1 MNRKLNSMQKLKVL
15 TLTIILFCTLFI
27 QLSILKI
34 LNPPIVNAAVISCD
48 PAGPSLDTCNGTEED
63 DNMKG
68 DSERNLMYGLG
79 GDDQLS
85 GGADSDGLHG
95 GSGDDQ
101 LIGGPGDD
109 ILYGSPGEDSFRCG
123 HGNDQIIY
131 FNASEGDT
139 KTNDCERLWP

>member
-1 MNRKLNSMQKLKVL
+1 MNRKLNSMQNLKAL
-15 TLTIILFCTLFI
+15 TLILFLFYVFLE
-27 QLSILKI
+27 LSVLKI
-34 LNPPIVNAAVISCD
+34 LNHSFVYAAVISCD
-48 PAGPSLDTCNGTEED
+48 PAGPSLDTCNGTEGD

-68 DSERNLMYGLG
+68 DFEGSLMYGFG

-123 HGNDQIIY
+123 PGNDQIIY
-131 FNASEGDT
+131 FNTSEGHI
-139 KTNDCERLWP
+139 KTNDCESLWP

>member
-1 MNRKLNSMQKLKVL
+1 MNRKLNSIQKLKVL
-15 TLTIILFCTLFI
+15 TLTIFLFYTLFI
-27 QLSILKI
+27 QLSFLKI
-34 LNPPIVNAAVISCD
+34 LNHSIVYAAVISCD